1 MKRSTLSHSFLNIIL
16 VFIESALT
24 LLLRLDPELRKAA
37 YPLAKQGTVVAL
49 RLYLPH
55 IEVFATFSTKGVLLD
70 AQLPIGRSE
79 PDVVINAY
87 SIQVINAITTHDSE
101 TTEKLQMRGES
112 IQVQL
117 VKQFIM
123 QLGLGS
129 LIQGLIKKIKGGKTK
144 TKPTEAD
151 LEEKKNNYKLRI
163 KEQQTQINTL
173 TIKNRELETTVREL
187 QSKQK
192 TLMIVT
198 VVALVIMIGS
208 VIALLM
214 N

>member
-1 MKRSTLSHSFLNIIL
+1 MKRSTLSHSLLNIIL

-55 IEVFATFSTKGVLLD
+55 VEVFATFSTKGVLLD
-70 AQLPIGRSE
+70 AELPVGRSE

-87 SIQVINAITTHDSE
+87 SIQVINAITTHDRE

-112 IQVQL
+112 VQVQL

-129 LIQGLIKKIKGGKTK
+129 LIQGLIRKIKGGKGK
-144 TKPTEAD
+144 TKPSDAEMA
-151 LEEKKNNYKLRI
+151 EKKDHYKERI

-173 TIKNRELETTVREL
+173 TIKNRELETTVKEL

-192 TLMIVT
+192 TFMIVT
-198 VVALVIMIGS
+198 MVALVVMIGS
-208 VIALLM
+208 IIALLM
-214 N
+214 S

>member
-1 MKRSTLSHSFLNIIL
+1 MKRTTLSHSLLNIIL

-37 YPLAKQGTVVAL
+37 YPLAKQGTLVCL

-55 IEVFATFSTKGVLLD
+55 VEVFATFSYKGVLLD
-70 AQLPIGRSE
+70 AQLPVDRSE

-87 SIQVINAITTHDSE
+87 SIQVLNALTSHDSE
-101 TTEKLQMRGES
+101 TTEKLQMRGEA

-117 VKQFIM
+117 VKQFIT

-129 LIQGLIKKIKGGKTK
+129 LIQGIAKKFKGGSTK
-144 TKPTEAD
+144 KKSSTEEM
-151 LEEKKNNYKLRI
+151 EEKKHNYKIRI
-163 KEQQTQINTL
+163 AEQQTQINTL
-173 TIKNRELETTVREL
+173 TIKNREFETTVKEL
-187 QSKQK
+187 QSRQK
-192 TLMIVT
+192 TLTIVS
-198 VVALVIMIGS
+198 VVATIIAIGAI
-208 VIALLM
+208 IALLM

>member
-55 IEVFATFSTKGVLLD
+55 VEVFATFNTKGVLLD

-123 QLGLGS
+123 QLGLAS
-129 LIQGLIKKIKGGKTK
+129 LIQGLIKKIKGDKTK

-173 TIKNRELETTVREL
+173 TIKNRELETTVKEL

-198 VVALVIMIGS
+198 VIALMITIGS
-208 VIALLM
+208 VIAILM

>member
-1 MKRSTLSHSFLNIIL
+1 MKRSTLSHSLLNIIL

-55 IEVFATFSTKGVLLD
+55 VEVFATFSTKGVLLD
-70 AQLPIGRSE
+70 AQLPVDRSE

-87 SIQVINAITTHDSE
+87 SIQVINAITTHDRE

-112 IQVQL
+112 VQVQL

-129 LIQGLIKKIKGGKTK
+129 LIQGLIRKIKGGKDK
-144 TKPTEAD
+144 SKPTDAERA
-151 LEEKKNNYKLRI
+151 EKKDHYKERI

-173 TIKNRELETTVREL
+173 TIKNRELETTVKEL

-192 TLMIVT
+192 TFMMVT
-198 VVALVIMIGS
+198 IVALIIMVGS
-208 VIALLM
+208 VLALLM

>member
-1 MKRSTLSHSFLNIIL
+1 MKRSTLSHSLLNIIL

-55 IEVFATFSTKGVLLD
+55 VEVFATFSTKGVLLD
-70 AQLPIGRSE
+70 AELPIGRSE
-79 PDVVINAY
+79 PDVIINAY
-87 SIQVINAITTHDSE
+87 SVQIINAISTHDSE
-101 TTEKLQMRGES
+101 ATEKLQMRGES
-112 IQVQL
+112 VQVQL

-123 QLGLGS
+123 QLGVGN
-129 LIQGLIKKIKGGKTK
+129 LIRGVIQKFKGGKDK
-144 TKPTEAD
+144 NHPTDAEMAD
-151 LEEKKNNYKLRI
+151 KKESYQLRI

-173 TIKNRELETTVREL
+173 TIKNRELETTLKEL

-198 VVALVIMIGS
+198 VIAIVVMIGS
-208 VIALLM
+208 IIALLM

>member
-1 MKRSTLSHSFLNIIL
+1 MKRSTLSNSLLNIIL

-55 IEVFATFSTKGVLLD
+55 VEVFATFSTKGVLLD

-112 IQVQL
+112 VQVQL

-129 LIQGLIKKIKGGKTK
+129 LIQGLIKKFKGGKGK
-144 TKPTEAD
+144 SKPTEKEMAD
-151 LEEKKNNYKLRI
+151 KKSSYKLRI
-163 KEQQTQINTL
+163 KEQQTQITTL
-173 TIKNRELETTVREL
+173 TIKNRELETTVKEL
-187 QSKQK
+187 ESKQK
-192 TLMIVT
+192 MLVIVT
-198 VVALVIMIGS
+198 IAALVIMVAS
-208 VIALLM
+208 LIALLM

>member
-1 MKRSTLSHSFLNIIL
+1 MKRSTLSHSLLNIIL

-55 IEVFATFSTKGVLLD
+55 VEVFATFSTKGVLLD
-70 AQLPIGRSE
+70 AELPVGRSE

-87 SIQVINAITTHDSE
+87 SIQVINAITTHDRE

-112 IQVQL
+112 VQVQL

-129 LIQGLIKKIKGGKTK
+129 LIQGLIRKIKGGKAK
-144 TKPTEAD
+144 TKPTDAEMA
-151 LEEKKNNYKLRI
+151 EKKDHYKERI

-173 TIKNRELETTVREL
+173 TIKNRELETTVKEL

-192 TLMIVT
+192 TFMIVT
-198 VVALVIMIGS
+198 MVALVVMIGS

-214 N
+214 S

>member
-55 IEVFATFSTKGVLLD
+55 VEVFATFSTKGVLLD

-144 TKPTEAD
+144 AKPTEAD

>member
-1 MKRSTLSHSFLNIIL
+1 MKRSTLSHSLLNIIL

-55 IEVFATFSTKGVLLD
+55 VEVFATFSTKGVLLD
-70 AQLPIGRSE
+70 AQLPVGRSE

-87 SIQVINAITTHDSE
+87 SIQVINAITTHDRE

-112 IQVQL
+112 VQVQL

-129 LIQGLIKKIKGGKTK
+129 LIQGLIRKIKGGKVK
-144 TKPTEAD
+144 TKPTDAEMA
-151 LEEKKNNYKLRI
+151 EKKDHYKERI

-173 TIKNRELETTVREL
+173 TIKNRELETTVKEL

-192 TLMIVT
+192 TFMIVT
-198 VVALVIMIGS
+198 MVALVVMIGS

-214 N
+214 S

>member
-1 MKRSTLSHSFLNIIL
+1 MKRSTLSHSFLNIFL

-55 IEVFATFSTKGVLLD
+55 VEVFATFSTKGVLLD

-101 TTEKLQMRGES
+101 STEKLQMRGES
-112 IQVQL
+112 VQVQL

-129 LIQGLIKKIKGGKTK
+129 LIQGLVKKFKGGKSK
-144 TKPTEAD
+144 SKPTEA
-151 LEEKKNNYKLRI
+151 EMAEKKESYKLRI

-173 TIKNRELETTVREL
+173 TIKNRELETTVKEL

-192 TLMIVT
+192 TLTIVT
-198 VVALVIMIGS
+198 VVALLVMIGAI
-208 VIALLM
+208 IALLI

>member
-1 MKRSTLSHSFLNIIL
+1 MKRSTLSHSLLNIIL

-55 IEVFATFSTKGVLLD
+55 VEVFATFSTKGVLLD
-70 AQLPIGRSE
+70 AELPVGRSE

-87 SIQVINAITTHDSE
+87 SIQVINAITTHDRE

-112 IQVQL
+112 VQVQL

-129 LIQGLIKKIKGGKTK
+129 LIQGLIRKIKGGKAK
-144 TKPTEAD
+144 TKPTDAEMA
-151 LEEKKNNYKLRI
+151 EKKDHYKERI

-173 TIKNRELETTVREL
+173 TIKNRELETTVKEL

-192 TLMIVT
+192 TFMIVT
-198 VVALVIMIGS
+198 VVALVVMIGS

-214 N
+214 S

>member
-1 MKRSTLSHSFLNIIL
+1 MKRSTLSHSLLNIIL

-37 YPLAKQGTVVAL
+37 YPLAKQGTLVCL

-55 IEVFATFSTKGVLLD
+55 VQVFATFSNKGVLLD
-70 AQLPIGRSE
+70 ASLPADRRE
-79 PDVVINAY
+79 PDVIINAY
-87 SIQVINAITTHDSE
+87 SVQVLSAIATHDSE
-101 TTEKLQMRGES
+101 ATDKLQMRGDS
-112 IQVQL
+112 AQVQL

-129 LIQGLIKKIKGGKTK
+129 LIQGIIKKVKGHSA
-144 TKPTEAD
+144 KPKASADEMEA
-151 LEEKKNNYKLRI
+151 KKNDYKLRI

-173 TIKNRELETTVREL
+173 TIKNRELETTVKEL

-192 TLMIVT
+192 TLTIVLIIAT
-198 VVALVIMIGS
+198 VITIGALIGWWVS
-208 VIALLM
+208 
-214 N
+214 

>member
-1 MKRSTLSHSFLNIIL
+1 MKRSTLSHSLLNIIL

-55 IEVFATFSTKGVLLD
+55 VEVFATFSTKGVLLD
-70 AQLPIGRSE
+70 AELPVGRSE

-87 SIQVINAITTHDSE
+87 SIQVINAITTHDRE

-112 IQVQL
+112 VQVQL

-129 LIQGLIKKIKGGKTK
+129 LIQGLIRKIKGGKGK
-144 TKPTEAD
+144 TKPSDAEMA
-151 LEEKKNNYKLRI
+151 EKKDHYKERI
-163 KEQQTQINTL
+163 KEQQAQINTL
-173 TIKNRELETTVREL
+173 TIKNRELETTVKEL

-192 TLMIVT
+192 TFMIVT
-198 VVALVIMIGS
+198 MVALVVMIGS
-208 VIALLM
+208 IIALLM
-214 N
+214 S